1 MILKAGDPGSTSKLV
16 IDTVTGERL
25 MAIGRVDTE
34 TGEAW
39 GAVLG
44 PDGRFKVKGLD
55 LVIEKHPNPV
65 RVIERGGVE
74 DRMRT
79 RVQEELAASGKRYQA
94 FLGAFVL
101 GLNPECTESTFPLDL
116 GLRCGAWEVTFKR
129 TAWGAEEGQP

>member
-25 MAIGRVDTE
+25 VAIDRVDTE

-39 GAVLG
+39 GAVLC
-44 PDGRFKVKGLD
+44 PNGRFKTLD
-55 LVIEKHPNPV
+55 GSLAIEKHLNPV

-74 DRMRT
+74 DRMLA
-79 RVQEELAASGKRYQA
+79 RVWEELAANGKRYQA
-94 FLGAFVL
+94 LLGAFAL